1 MTASPAATLPT
12 VDVLVSTFNE
22 EDHLPGCLD
31 AVLGQDYPPDR
42 LRLLLIDGGSTDST
56 VEVARRRSATD
67 PRVEVVADGERRNLP
82 AALNLAQSR
91 SSAAL
96 VAKIDAHGYPEPDY
110 LRLAALAFQ
119 AGGPE
124 LGCVGGRPV
133 QEGETRFGH
142 AVALARTSR
151 FGVGGSEY
159 AGASER
165 AMVDT
170 VQCGVYRRD
179 VLDEV
184 GWFDPEMNY
193 GEDDELNWR
202 VRRAGYEILLD
213 ARMRFHYVT
222 RSTWKSAYRQY
233 RNYGQARVQVVA
245 AHPGFLRPH
254 HLAPA
259 ALVGSAAALAATS
272 VFSSS
277 SRRWLGALAGAYALG
292 ATGAALAAARRTD
305 LRLVPDVAAC
315 FAALH
320 VGYGVGMLRGLARW
334 TNNRRVPAGSPLSS
348 SRS

>member
-1 MTASPAATLPT
+1 MTARRPTRLPT

-31 AVLGQDYPPDR
+31 AVLGQDYPSDR

-56 VEVARRRSATD
+56 VEVARRRAATD

-91 SSAAL
+91 SSADL

-119 AGGPE
+119 SGGPE

-133 QEGETRFGH
+133 QEGETRFGR

-184 GWFDPEMNY
+184 GWFDPEMNF
-193 GEDDELNWR
+193 GEDDELELEGPPR
-202 VRRAGYEILLD
+202 RLRDPARRAD
-213 ARMRFHYVT
+213 ALPLRHAVDLEERLPAVPKLRT
-222 RSTWKSAYRQY
+222 GACSGGRSAPRLPASPPPGARGAGGIGRCAGRDLGFFLVVAPLARGAGRRLCTGRHGRRARRGKAYRSAP
-233 RNYGQARVQVVA
+233 R
-245 AHPGFLRPH
+245 PGCRGLLCR
-254 HLAPA
+254 A
-259 ALVGSAAALAATS
+259 
-272 VFSSS
+272 
-277 SRRWLGALAGAYALG
+277 SRRIW
-292 ATGAALAAARRTD
+292 RRH
-305 LRLVPDVAAC
+305 A
-315 FAALH
+315 
-320 VGYGVGMLRGLARW
+320 
-334 TNNRRVPAGSPLSS
+334 
-348 SRS
+348 SRPCKVDE